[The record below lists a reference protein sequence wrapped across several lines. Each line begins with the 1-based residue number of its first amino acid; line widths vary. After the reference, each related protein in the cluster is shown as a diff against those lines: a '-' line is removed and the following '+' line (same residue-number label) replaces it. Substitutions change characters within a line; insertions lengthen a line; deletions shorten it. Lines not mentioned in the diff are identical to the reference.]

1 MDQAR
6 GSAAMGS
13 LEPMPLV
20 QSRSVST
27 LSGLRLDICR
37 SIAPPSLFPMLV
49 PREASVIQQHGGF
62 TRLWISVSLPHLD
75 IRSNLV
81 FHASLSHKA
90 NESTQSKVIAESRGS
105 TFYLIFP
112 SKYY

>member
-6 GSAAMGS
+6 GSAAMGNP
-13 LEPMPLV
+13 EPMPLV

-27 LSGLRLDICR
+27 SGGLPLDICR
-37 SIAPPSLFPMLV
+37 SIAPPRLFPMLV
-49 PREASVIQQHGGF
+49 PREASVKQQHGGF

-81 FHASLSHKA
+81 FHAFLPLKMNRLHQK
-90 NESTQSKVIAESRGS
+90 
-105 TFYLIFP
+105 
-112 SKYY
+112 